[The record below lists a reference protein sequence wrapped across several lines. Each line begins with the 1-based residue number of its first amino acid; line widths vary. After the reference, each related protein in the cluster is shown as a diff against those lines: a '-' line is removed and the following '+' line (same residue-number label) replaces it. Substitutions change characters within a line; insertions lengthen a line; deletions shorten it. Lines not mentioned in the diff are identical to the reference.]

1 MPLQHICWMV
11 NNMKTI
17 NELVNMHIED
27 VYAAIKSGK
36 VDKDTFLEFIEYQ
49 SDDAYSSGLESANID
64 FEHVKNW
71 AKSPQE
77 ALDQWEFGYE
87 AARNYISEMVRS

>member
-17 NELVNMHIED
+17 NELVNMHLED

-36 VDKDTFLEFIEYQ
+36 VDADTFLEFITDIQEEAIESTQEGIEIDLGPLTEWADKEYPAQ
-49 SDDAYSSGLESANID
+49 NDWDR
-64 FEHVKNW
+64 
-71 AKSPQE
+71 
-77 ALDQWEFGYE
+77 GYE
-87 AARNYISEMVRS
+87 FARVSVRSML